1 MCLVYRQM
9 AKLANLS
16 LTVLT
21 LIIFIKERM
30 ATKLKRMQEMEESTR
45 KLVESAEKLLQQQS
59 FERRKSKGLPDV
71 VPKMSSREIRKT
83 AWDVALR
90 FKEIQQ
96 ELLTVDLSCHTCQK
110 RKHVQPIT
118 KRP

>member
-1 MCLVYRQM
+1 M

-30 ATKLKRMQEMEESTR
+30 AAKLKRMQEMEESTR

-71 VPKMSSREIRKT
+71 VPKMSSREIL
-83 AWDVALR
+83 ALR

-96 ELLTVDLSCHTCQK
+96 ELLTVDLK
-110 RKHVQPIT
+110 VDVANAAHVKKESMCNQ
-118 KRP
+118 